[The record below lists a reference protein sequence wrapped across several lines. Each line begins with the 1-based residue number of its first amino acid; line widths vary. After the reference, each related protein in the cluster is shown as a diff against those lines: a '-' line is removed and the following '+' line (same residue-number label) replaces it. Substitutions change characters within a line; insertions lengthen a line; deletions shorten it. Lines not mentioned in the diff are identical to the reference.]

1 VDGSAIFLV
10 FLVFAAAVA
19 VFAYVGY
26 RRKLERLRAFQS
38 LALAQGLDFAVEDP
52 FDTLAEPFQLLQA
65 GDGRGVENVLW
76 GSWQGLEVR
85 AFDYWYYEEST
96 DSDGDRSRSYY
107 RFDCVL
113 APVDAA
119 CPPLRI
125 GEENLLTRIAG
136 ALSFDDIRFESE
148 EFNRRFHVKGPDA
161 HFATALCDARM
172 MDWLLDNGDGF
183 TFEVVGDR
191 LLCAYRIVEPAEIL
205 GLFVTAKAFRERIP
219 PVVSSL
225 YPKR

>member
-1 VDGSAIFLV
+1 VDGSAFLLL
-10 FLVFAAAVA
+10 FLVFAAAV
-19 VFAYVGY
+19 VVLAYVGY
-26 RRKLERLRAFQS
+26 QRRLERIRDMRS
-38 LALAQGLDFAVEDP
+38 LALAHGLDFAIEDP
-52 FDTLAEPFQLLQA
+52 FGTLGEPFSLLQA

-76 GSWQGLEVR
+76 GTWEGLEIR

-96 DSDGDRSRSYY
+96 DSEGHTSRSYH
-107 RFDCVL
+107 RFDCAL
-113 APVDAA
+113 APIEAA

-125 GEENLLTRIAG
+125 GEENLLTRLAG

-148 EFNRRFHVKGPDA
+148 EFNRRFQVKGPDA

-172 MDWLLDNGDGF
+172 MDWLLANGDGHA
-183 TFEVVGDR
+183 FELTGAR
-191 LLCAYRIVEPAEIL
+191 LLCSRRLVEPAEL
-205 GLFVTAKAFRERIP
+205 LDLFAIAKAFRERIP

>member
-1 VDGSAIFLV
+1 MDGSLFFLL
-10 FLVFAAAVA
+10 FLAFAAAAV
-19 VFAYVGY
+19 VFAYLGY
-26 RRKLERLRAFQS
+26 RRKLQRIRDMRS
-38 LALAQGLDFAVEDP
+38 LALAHRLDFAIEDP
-52 FDTLAEPFQLLQA
+52 FGTLGEPFSLLQA

-76 GSWQGLEVR
+76 GTWEGLEIR

-96 DSDGDRSRSYY
+96 DSEGHTSRSYH

-113 APVDAA
+113 SSVDAA

-125 GEENLLTRIAG
+125 GEENLLTRLAG
-136 ALSFDDIRFESE
+136 VLSFDDIEFESE

-161 HFATALCDARM
+161 RFATALCDARM
-172 MDWLLDNGDGF
+172 MDWLLANGDGHA
-183 TFEVVGDR
+183 FEVVGAR
-191 LLCAYRIVEPAEIL
+191 LLCSRRLVEPAALLE
-205 GLFVTAKAFRERIP
+205 LFAIAKAFRERIP

>member
-1 VDGSAIFLV
+1 VDGSWFFLLFV
-10 FLVFAAAVA
+10 VFAVAAV

-26 RRKLERLRAFQS
+26 QRKLQRIRDLRS
-38 LALAQGLDFAVEDP
+38 LALAHGLDFAIEDP
-52 FDTLAEPFQLLQA
+52 FGTLGEPFSLLQA

-76 GSWQGLEVR
+76 GSWEGLEIR

-96 DSDGDRSRSYY
+96 DSEGHTSRSYH

-125 GEENLLTRIAG
+125 GEENLFTRLAG
-136 ALSFDDIRFESE
+136 ALSFDDFRFESE

-172 MDWLLDNGDGF
+172 MEWLLANGDGHA
-183 TFEVVGDR
+183 FEVVGAR
-191 LLCAYRIVEPAEIL
+191 LLCSRRLVEPAAL
-205 GLFVTAKAFRERIP
+205 LDLFATAKAFRERIP

-225 YPKR
+225 YPKG

>member
-10 FLVFAAAVA
+10 FLVFAAAVV

-26 RRKLERLRAFQS
+26 RRRLERQRAFQS
-38 LALAQGLDFAVEDP
+38 LGIAQGLDFAVEDP
-52 FDTLAEPFQLLQA
+52 FDMVAEPFSLFRA

-76 GSWQGLEVR
+76 GSWQGLEIR
-85 AFDYWYYEEST
+85 AFDYWYYDETT
-96 DSDGDRSRSYY
+96 DSDGDRTRTYH

-113 APVDAA
+113 APIDAA

-161 HFATALCDARM
+161 HFAIALCDARM
-172 MDWLLDNGDGF
+172 MEWLLANGDGHS
-183 TFEVVGDR
+183 FEVVGDR
-191 LLCAYRIVEPAEIL
+191 LLCSQRVVEPGAL
-205 GLFVTAKAFRERIP
+205 LALFATAKAFRERIP

-225 YPKR
+225 YPRR